1 MKKAAAALSLLLGIA
16 VIVIGFVLDASRT
29 LKNCLA
35 AVGLVI
41 VVVSGIE
48 LIGRLLGK
56 RPAQD
61 DNQPAD
67 AEKVLPEYARKRTY
81 ISRAEYNF
89 LLLLREIAPDQYDVV
104 PQVPLAAVIDKK
116 TQNAYRN
123 ELFRIVD
130 YLFVDKDS
138 YEPLLLVELN
148 DASHQKADRMERDR
162 KVAEICERAGMP
174 LIAFTTA
181 ESKDARLV
189 RKTVLRNILRR

>member
-1 MKKAAAALSLLLGIA
+1 MKKATAALSLLLGIA
-16 VIVIGFVLDASRT
+16 VIVIGFALDASRT

-56 RPAQD
+56 RSSPD
-61 DNQPAD
+61 DTQPAD

-148 DASHQKADRMERDR
+148 DASHQKAERMERDR

>member
-1 MKKAAAALSLLLGIA
+1 MKKATAALSLLLGIA

-56 RPAQD
+56 RPSPD

>member
-1 MKKAAAALSLLLGIA
+1 M
-16 VIVIGFVLDASRT
+16 IVIGFALDAARAI
-29 LKNCLA
+29 KNCLA

-41 VVVSGIE
+41 VVVSGVE
-48 LIGRLLGK
+48 LIGRLLRK
-56 RPAQD
+56 PSTPKEAQEERP
-61 DNQPAD
+61 
-67 AEKVLPEYARKRTY
+67 EKVLPEYARKRTY
-81 ISRAEYNF
+81 VSRAEYNF
-89 LLLLREIAPDQYDVV
+89 LLLLREIAPEKYEVV

-130 YLFVDKDS
+130 YLFVDKTS

-148 DASHQKADRMERDR
+148 DASHNKADRMERDR
-162 KVAEICERAGMP
+162 KVADICERAGMP

-189 RKTVLRNILRR
+189 RKTVLKNILRR